1 MIHHDVRSLEVVESL
16 LYVTTK
22 YGVTVIDNSLASSS
36 DYWIPQVIELYDS
49 TILRDQ
55 NDQVYAIA
63 FASNV
68 GLGVARI
75 QLDGLLQSVDNWD
88 WSQTETIHEVEELL
102 INSPN
107 NQVIGLGF
115 AGAGN
120 VFEVSSFGL
129 IEQVHD
135 VSQAITTQLS
145 NGNVTVTDI
154 EHGLANGNLTLF
166 VATDRGLLTSE
177 TNSGRDGDN
186 ADWRFFF
193 SREDTGVFASIN
205 ELRTLPSGSSENPA

>member
-1 MIHHDVRSLEVVESL
+1 MF
-16 LYVTTK
+16 
-22 YGVTVIDNSLASSS
+22 
-36 DYWIPQVIELYDS
+36 ELS
-49 TILRDQ
+49 T
-55 NDQVYAIA
+55 Y
-63 FASNV
+63 
-68 GLGVARI
+68 
-75 QLDGLLQSVDNWD
+75 
-88 WSQTETIHEVEELL
+88 
-102 INSPN
+102 
-107 NQVIGLGF
+107 
-115 AGAGN
+115 
-120 VFEVSSFGL
+120 GL

-205 ELRTLPSGSSENPA
+205 ELRTLPSGSSENPAEVRDILLDGPSSDNPQVLWFGTPSGLHQMRLIDNVISHSGLLENPGSNEISTRDINSIRAIHSTGQQIILGSNAGTWVLSGDYSNVYELSLIHI